1 MEIYTVQY
9 LPEKNYELL
18 GMVYG
23 NVVTSKNVV
32 QDIGAVLKKIVGGEL
47 GSYTKLLNEAR
58 DEATQKMEWEAKQLG
73 GYARPK
79 RSLAGQFCQREA
91 GAAADF
97 CAHPNRESPNR
108 AFRQSLGVL

>member
-9 LPEKNYELL
+9 LPERSYELL

-47 GSYTKLLNEAR
+47 GSYT
-58 DEATQKMEWEAKQLG
+58 
-73 GYARPK
+73 
-79 RSLAGQFCQREA
+79 LAHFA
-91 GAAADF
+91 
-97 CAHPNRESPNR
+97 
-108 AFRQSLGVL
+108 V

>member
-9 LPEKNYELL
+9 LPERSYELL

-58 DEATQKMEWEAKQLG
+58 DEAHRRWNGRQNSWAQMQL
-73 GYARPK
+73 
-79 RSLAGQFCQREA
+79 LM
-91 GAAADF
+91 
-97 CAHPNRESPNR
+97 CAIPLHR
-108 AFRQSLGVL
+108 

>member
-47 GSYTKLLNEAR
+47 GSYTKLLNEA
-58 DEATQKMEWEAKQLG
+58 TQKMEWEAKQLG
-73 GYARPK
+73 ADAVIDVRY
-79 RSLAGQFCQREA
+79 STSQIMA
-91 GAAADF
+91 GAAEIIVYGTAIKF
-97 CAHPNRESPNR
+97 
-108 AFRQSLGVL
+108 

>member
-32 QDIGAVLKKIVGGEL
+32 QDIGAVLKKIDWRRIR
-47 GSYTKLLNEAR
+47 KLY
-58 DEATQKMEWEAKQLG
+58 K
-73 GYARPK
+73 
-79 RSLAGQFCQREA
+79 
-91 GAAADF
+91 
-97 CAHPNRESPNR
+97 
-108 AFRQSLGVL
+108 AFK

>member
-1 MEIYTVQY
+1 MEIYTVQ
-9 LPEKNYELL
+9 PERSYELL

-73 GYARPK
+73 ADAVIDVRY
-79 RSLAGQFCQREA
+79 STSQIMA
-91 GAAADF
+91 GAAEIIVYGTAIKF
-97 CAHPNRESPNR
+97 K
-108 AFRQSLGVL
+108 Q

>member
-23 NVVTSKNVV
+23 NVVTSKNLV

-73 GYARPK
+73 ADAVIDVRY
-79 RSLAGQFCQREA
+79 STSQIMA
-91 GAAADF
+91 GAAEIIVYGTAIKF
-97 CAHPNRESPNR
+97 K
-108 AFRQSLGVL
+108 Q

>member
-9 LPEKNYELL
+9 LPERSYELL

-58 DEATQKMEWEAKQLG
+58 DEASQIM
-73 GYARPK
+73 
-79 RSLAGQFCQREA
+79 A
-91 GAAADF
+91 GAAEIIVYGTAIKF
-97 CAHPNRESPNR
+97 K
-108 AFRQSLGVL
+108 Q